1 MWPAAP
7 AAAWSSARS
16 GRFPTARSA
25 GKRVTSPAG
34 GRWPRDGSASAVSA
48 PELHGGERLLDGSL
62 GELRGWYAGKGHMIL
77 AVVAAEASAETF
89 TGLMDHVA
97 QGFEA
102 LGAAI
107 LVVGV
112 IWSFVL
118 AAVAL
123 RRSDRL
129 AKAYLVLR
137 QAFGGTLLLGLE
149 ILVAADLVRTVA
161 VAPTLDNVLVLG
173 LIVVIRT
180 FLSFSLETEIEGVAP
195 WRRALIS
202 GAGTIRRASASA
214 LESETPP

>member
-1 MWPAAP
+1 
-7 AAAWSSARS
+7 
-16 GRFPTARSA
+16 
-25 GKRVTSPAG
+25 
-34 GRWPRDGSASAVSA
+34 
-48 PELHGGERLLDGSL
+48 
-62 GELRGWYAGKGHMIL
+62 MIL

-89 TGLMDHVA
+89 AGLMDHVA

-102 LGAAI
+102 LGVAI

-118 AAVAL
+118 VVVAG
-123 RRSDRL
+123 RRSGWS

-149 ILVAADLVRTVA
+149 ILVAADLVRTIA

-180 FLSFSLETEIEGVAP
+180 VLSFSLETEIEGVAP

-214 LESETPP
+214 LDSETPP

>member
-1 MWPAAP
+1 
-7 AAAWSSARS
+7 
-16 GRFPTARSA
+16 
-25 GKRVTSPAG
+25 
-34 GRWPRDGSASAVSA
+34 
-48 PELHGGERLLDGSL
+48 
-62 GELRGWYAGKGHMIL
+62 MIL
-77 AVVAAEASAETF
+77 ASGAAGASPETF
-89 TGLMDHVA
+89 TELMDHVA

-112 IWSFVL
+112 IWSFVV
-118 AAVAL
+118 AVVAV
-123 RRSDRL
+123 RRSGWS

-161 VAPTLDNVLVLG
+161 VSPTLDNVLVLG

-195 WRRALIS
+195 WRRAAMG
-202 GAGTIRRASASA
+202 GAGTIRRATATA
-214 LESETPP
+214 LGPKTPP

>member
-1 MWPAAP
+1 
-7 AAAWSSARS
+7 
-16 GRFPTARSA
+16 
-25 GKRVTSPAG
+25 
-34 GRWPRDGSASAVSA
+34 
-48 PELHGGERLLDGSL
+48 
-62 GELRGWYAGKGHMIL
+62 MIL
-77 AVVAAEASAETF
+77 TAATAQPSTETF
-89 TGLMDHVA
+89 TELMDHVA

-112 IWSFVL
+112 IWSFIL
-118 AAVAL
+118 AAVAA
-123 RRSDRL
+123 RRSGWS
-129 AKAYLVLR
+129 AQAYLVLR

-195 WRRALIS
+195 WRRAMTG
-202 GAGTIRRASASA
+202 GAGTLRRATASA
-214 LESETPP
+214 LESKKPP

>member
-1 MWPAAP
+1 MILTAAAP
-7 AAAWSSARS
+7 EA
-16 GRFPTARSA
+16 
-25 GKRVTSPAG
+25 PA
-34 GRWPRDGSASAVSA
+34 S
-48 PELHGGERLLDGSL
+48 
-62 GELRGWYAGKGHMIL
+62 
-77 AVVAAEASAETF
+77 TF
-89 TGLMDHVA
+89 NELMDHVA

-112 IWSFVL
+112 IWSFAL
-118 AAVAL
+118 AAATV
-123 RRSDRL
+123 RRSGWS

-137 QAFGGTLLLGLE
+137 QAFGGTLLLGVE

-195 WRRALIS
+195 WRRGALTG
-202 GAGTIRRASASA
+202 GAGTIRRAAASA
-214 LESETPP
+214 LEPETPP